1 MAGPIDT
8 IIQASVDGVKRAGVA
23 QAGALMANVSAV
35 GTDGTVTVTRGT
47 DTYPLVRILSGYI
60 NPVVGDAVEILHTAG
75 GWVCLGALLTYN
87 PGTWKPLTLNSGWT
101 TFSGYATPAYRLSSD
116 GMCYLRGLAQKAAGA
131 ASGASVCTLPAEAR
145 PATKRRF
152 VAQVSGTLFG
162 SLTISADGTVVIG
175 DFTGTASWATLDPAI
190 YSLT

>member
-1 MAGPIDT
+1 MAAIDT
-8 IIQASVDGVKRAGVA
+8 IIMASVDGVKKSGVVES
-23 QAGALMANVSAV
+23 GALMATVSVV
-35 GTDGTVTVTRGT
+35 GADGTVTAIRGS
-47 DTYPLVRILSGYI
+47 DSYPKVRILSGYP
-60 NPVVGDAVEILHTAG
+60 NPAVGDSVEILRTSG
-75 GWVCLGALLTYN
+75 GWVCLGSLLAYN
-87 PGTWKPLTLNSGWT
+87 PGQWKTLTLNSGWA

-116 GMCYLRGLAQKAAGA
+116 GMVYMRGLAQRAAGA

-162 SLTISADGTVVIG
+162 SLTIGTDGTVVIG